1 MVAVEDLVETAVEEE
16 VEEEVGEPEAEGEDE
31 VALKAAEAVEEEED
45 LKGETVRA
53 LDQMVITTVAADLH
67 PQGQEEAEEEVE
79 VLPVEARAEAR
90 AEALE
95 ISLIDECKTV
105 PAEVVDRKM
114 PRLAA
119 PVVLTV

>member
-16 VEEEVGEPEAEGEDE
+16 AEEEVGEPEAEGEVE
-31 VALKAAEAVEEEED
+31 VALKAAEAVDEEED

-53 LDQMVITTVAADLH
+53 LEADLH
-67 PQGQEEAEEEVE
+67 PRGQEEAEEEDE
-79 VLPVEARAEAR
+79 VLPVGARAEAQ
-90 AEALE
+90 AEAPE
-95 ISLIDECKTV
+95 ISLIDACKMV

>member
-67 PQGQEEAEEEVE
+67 PRGQEEAEEEDE

-95 ISLIDECKTV
+95 ISLIDACKTV

-114 PRLAA
+114 LRLAA

>member
-16 VEEEVGEPEAEGEDE
+16 AEEEVGEPEAEGEVE
-31 VALKAAEAVEEEED
+31 VALKAVEAVEEEED

-53 LDQMVITTVAADLH
+53 LDQMVITAVAADLH
-67 PQGQEEAEEEVE
+67 PRGQEAEEEDE

-95 ISLIDECKTV
+95 ISLIDACKTV